1 MHWTEGRASCFR
13 ARRRRRFGR
22 CFAMHTHVR
31 RSLVAMVDWLSVGS
45 YFNRWEKIQT
55 RATPTDKRIERT
67 TCIAGRIRT
76 VRIDARGE
84 KGSSALPER
93 MANPSL
99 DLVLIFRFGW
109 TESRRGS
116 GSGRLAAVGWTNRLA
131 GETSRDRLAPADP
144 RPSDHV
150 APTCQ
155 LASDPAG
162 GFPLAPV
169 RGSLGLRPAG
179 TFSTSGRA
187 PFAPL
192 PRQRSSRPCHVGSK
206 SVRPACCSH
215 HVTRTCDGDGPPT
228 RLPMRCDV
236 T

>member
-22 CFAMHTHVR
+22 CFAMHTHVQ
-31 RSLVAMVDWLSVGS
+31 RSLVAMVDWLSVVT

-76 VRIDARGE
+76 VRIDARGT

-93 MANPSL
+93 MANPSFHFFR
-99 DLVLIFRFGW
+99 IFRFGW
-109 TESRRGS
+109 AESRRGS

-131 GETSRDRLAPADP
+131 GETSRDHLAPADP

-155 LASDPAG
+155 LACDPAG
-162 GFPLAPV
+162 GFPLAPA
-169 RGSLGLRPAG
+169 RGSSGSRPAG
-179 TFSTSGRA
+179 TFSTSRRP
-187 PFAPL
+187 PFAP
-192 PRQRSSRPCHVGSK
+192 PPAPAKQPPCHVGPK
-206 SVRPACCSH
+206 SVRPTCCSH
-215 HVTRTCDGDGPPT
+215 HATRTCDVDGPPT
-228 RLPMRCDV
+228 RSDV

>member
-22 CFAMHTHVR
+22 CFAMHTHVQ
-31 RSLVAMVDWLSVGS
+31 RSLVAMVDWLSVVS
-45 YFNRWEKIQT
+45 CSNRWEKIQT

-93 MANPSL
+93 MANPSFHF
-99 DLVLIFRFGW
+99 VLIFRFGW
-109 TESRRGS
+109 TEFRRGS

-150 APTCQ
+150 APTC
-155 LASDPAG
+155 DRPFVPAG
-162 GFPLAPV
+162 GFPLAPA
-169 RGSLGLRPAG
+169 RGSSGSRPAG

-187 PFAPL
+187 SFAPPPAPAKQL
-192 PRQRSSRPCHVGSK
+192 PCHVDPKAS
-206 SVRPACCSH
+206 SPRAARI
-215 HVTRTCDGDGPPT
+215 T
-228 RLPMRCDV
+228 
-236 T
+236 